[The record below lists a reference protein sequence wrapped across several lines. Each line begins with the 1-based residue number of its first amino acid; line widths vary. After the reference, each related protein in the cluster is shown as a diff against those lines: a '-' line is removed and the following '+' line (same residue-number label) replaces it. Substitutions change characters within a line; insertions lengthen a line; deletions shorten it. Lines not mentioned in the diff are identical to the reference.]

1 MLEHPEKPNA
11 SYKRENRQD
20 SGVKRFKLPALQI
33 PYVLTHKN
41 LKHVRVNDARV
52 NHEKRSQTINDASQ
66 NNSKRMNDDAS
77 PNNSKRINDATQKV
91 TESDSS
97 SEDLKH
103 DMFINKTDDYLSKE
117 NMNQYESQAI
127 GSLYKKRKRARKE
140 ENRNKG
146 VQIDMKL
153 EKTDSN
159 IQKTDASIHRNAF
172 NDALNIPEVSVPG
185 ISLESSRFSLCPN
198 ATSFSD
204 PMTCKDLITKEI
216 FQPTAKRDQASI
228 KRSQNCGQTKTN
240 SSELSVNSC
249 QTQMKA
255 HTHSPKFF
263 PPNNNTES
271 TNKPRTK
278 ITLPSVEALSSQ
290 RGGLFKSLVLNKPRD
305 KSAASLLEYTW
316 TCEICTNRR
325 HRSKFMCWACNQPR
339 SVDPATKS
347 SDIST
352 SCSEASRD
360 VEDNSETDSKSFSS
374 EESVQSNAS
383 DTSSRNN
390 TSISCESLGES
401 FRSADYEKSVSI
413 NRDTVDNC
421 INLDQHS
428 GANLKPEL
436 DEAHPLAHQPRF
448 RLLASCKII
457 HPEFPYPEEN
467 SR

>member
-172 NDALNIPEVSVPG
+172 NDALNIPE
-185 ISLESSRFSLCPN
+185 
-198 ATSFSD
+198 
-204 PMTCKDLITKEI
+204 
-216 FQPTAKRDQASI
+216 PTAKRDQASI

-428 GANLKPEL
+428 GAS
-436 DEAHPLAHQPRF
+436 
-448 RLLASCKII
+448 ASECVD
-457 HPEFPYPEEN
+457 Y
-467 SR
+467 